1 MFAQRNTSRIAQP
14 NQLSPCAVHELG
26 IVQSSS
32 ICDFMKTGIRKK
44 RQSVTSRWRHHPTP
58 YSGMAHALPTRSPSC
73 RQGTA
78 NRAPLPPRFSAR
90 PGAASVLITHS
101 LVVPFQQKLQ
111 PSQILDSIRVWRV
124 CSVVLLTC
132 GFSMSVTR
140 SAASAHL
147 PGVIPWRWAASLRLE
162 LLKFTLGRAPD
173 SESCIS

>member
-32 ICDFMKTGIRKK
+32 ICDFMKTGIRK

-58 YSGMAHALPTRSPSC
+58 YSGMAHALPTRSPRLSAGHSKPC
-73 RQGTA
+73 AASASVLG
-78 NRAPLPPRFSAR
+78 APR
-90 PGAASVLITHS
+90 AASVLITHS